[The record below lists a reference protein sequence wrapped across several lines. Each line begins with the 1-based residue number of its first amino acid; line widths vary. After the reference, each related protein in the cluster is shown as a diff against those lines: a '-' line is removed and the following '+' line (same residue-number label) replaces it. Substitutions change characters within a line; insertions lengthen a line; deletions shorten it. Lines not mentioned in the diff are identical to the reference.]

1 MNGIDREVEEFSRW
15 ASTKQTTALK
25 RIMPRA
31 KVEEV
36 LLECGQENRHC
47 RRLPKWFMVWFVLGL
62 GLFGRDAYRQV
73 CRWLRPFAKDGVPG
87 RSTVCEVRQR
97 IGLRPFRV
105 LSARVV
111 QLLGRPETPGAFYA
125 GMRLM
130 ALDGFVLDLP
140 DTPPNERVFGRP
152 GSGRARG
159 RFHKRGCWR
168 CAKPAAMCCGS
179 GRSSRSASASRR

>member
-87 RSTVCEVRQR
+87 RSTVCEARS
-97 IGLRPFRV
+97 GLACGRSVCCPHA
-105 LSARVV
+105 SCSYWAAR
-111 QLLGRPETPGAFYA
+111 R
-125 GMRLM
+125 R
-130 ALDGFVLDLP
+130 
-140 DTPPNERVFGRP
+140 
-152 GSGRARG
+152 RAR
-159 RFHKRGCWR
+159 FTRGC
-168 CAKPAAMCCGS
+168 G
-179 GRSSRSASASRR
+179 